1 MKTIRK
7 TFLQFAFAAGAL
19 FFLSLFSCNKTEN
32 DHVFIESS
40 EVFLIGLN
48 VKDVKPLDNKLHYHA
63 LKMIEG
69 IGFPNIK
76 SVVSESIIIEY
87 ENFPLKAILTP
98 LLTEESYDDV
108 NHLFFEKD
116 GLVSNFSLLLTSDPL
131 CENMRK
137 YSFLTLEGSE
147 VFRFVL
153 EESTGLVSNFAIG
166 EIYDGK
172 GWLSRFNN
180 CLKYTMSQLI
190 EEPAVGLICMAFG
203 KICAPSIA
211 GICFVA
217 ATEGYFE
224 EPGQP

>member
-7 TFLQFAFAAGAL
+7 NFLLLAFAAGAL
-19 FFLSLFSCNKTEN
+19 FFSSFFSCNKIEN
-32 DHVFIESS
+32 DPIFIESP

-48 VKDVKPLDNKLHYHA
+48 IKDVKPLDEKLHYHA

-69 IGFPNIK
+69 IGFPNVK

-87 ENFPLKAILTP
+87 ENYPVKAILTP

-108 NHLFFEKD
+108 NHLFFEMD

-137 YSFLTLEGSE
+137 YSFLTLEGLV
-147 VFRFVL
+147 VFSFVL
-153 EESTGLVSNFAIG
+153 EESTGFVSNFAIE

-180 CLKYTMSQLI
+180 CLKYTMSQLV

-211 GICFVA
+211 LLCAFA